1 MPKSIVASTKD
12 KMTKAVQAYTRDLAS
27 IRAGR
32 ASASLLDKISVEYYG
47 AFTPVNQLASISV
60 PEARML
66 VIQPYDKTVVS
77 EIEKAIMKSDLGIN
91 PTSDGTL
98 IRIAIP
104 ALTEERRKE
113 LVRLVRKESEDAKIV
128 VRNIRRDGNEELK
141 KLEKS
146 GDITEDDLRG
156 YGDDIQKLTD
166 DHVNQIDNITKEK
179 EAEVMEV

>member
-1 MPKSIVASTKD
+1 MPKQVISEAKAN
-12 KMTKAVQAYTRDLAS
+12 MTKAVQTFSRDLSS

-32 ASASLLDKISVEYYG
+32 ASASLLDKLFVEYYG
-47 AFTPVNQLASISV
+47 VATPINQLASISV

-66 VIQPYDKTVVS
+66 VIQPYDKSTVS

-98 IRIAIP
+98 IRIIIP

-113 LVRLVRKESEDAKIV
+113 LVRLVRKEAEDAKIV
-128 VRNIRRDGNEELK
+128 IRNIRRDGNDELR
-141 KLEKS
+141 KLERD
-146 GDITEDDLRG
+146 GDITEDDLHG
-156 YGDDIQKLTD
+156 YGEDIQKATD
-166 DHVNQIDNITKEK
+166 DHVGQIDEITKNK